1 MSYETVERFRARLPE
16 ADLVRLTDFDG
27 SGEVDDDRIAAAL
40 EDATAE
46 INSYIAKVVTLPLTH
61 PPRHL
66 AVICRDL
73 ALHRLYVNIGH
84 DMEAQQSLR
93 ADAIGYL
100 KKVAAGDIA
109 LGDAPGGTAT
119 LTSPGVAMTS
129 GPERRMTRDS
139 LRGF

>member
-1 MSYETVERFRARLPE
+1 MAYETVERFKRRVPR

-27 SGEVDDDRIAAAL
+27 SEEVDDDRIAGAL
-40 EDATAE
+40 EDASAE
-46 INSYIAKVVTLPLTH
+46 INSYIAKVVDLPLAN

-93 ADAIGYL
+93 SDAISYL
-100 KKVAAGDIA
+100 KKVAAGELA
-109 LGDAPGGTAT
+109 LGDAPAGSAKI
-119 LTSPGVAMTS
+119 TSPGVAMTA
-129 GPERRMTRDS
+129 GPDRRMTRDS